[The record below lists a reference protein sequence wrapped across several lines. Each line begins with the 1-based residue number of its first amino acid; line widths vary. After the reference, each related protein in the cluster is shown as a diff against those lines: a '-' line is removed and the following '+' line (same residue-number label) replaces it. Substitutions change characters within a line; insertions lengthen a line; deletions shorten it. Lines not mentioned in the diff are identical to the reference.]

1 MTTVKDVLVKIYLG
15 SVRKETKMTIMIFT
29 KNKSQQ
35 LIKWVSFVLLPVIP
49 RYFRSDTLTLPV
61 LPVIS
66 PTKFLNF

>member
-1 MTTVKDVLVKIYLG
+1 MTTVKDVKIYLG

-61 LPVIS
+61 QPVIS